1 MTHAVYL
8 LAATGAALAMPVSAS
23 VSAPP
28 PPVTETIATA
38 HDNAMRLTVPVMVNG
53 QGPFDFVIDT
63 GADRTVISTELA
75 ERLDLKQ
82 DGTATL
88 HAMGGK
94 GTVKIV
100 KIDTVKV
107 STNTAKRVRAAALP
121 ARNIGA
127 DGLLGIDSL
136 KGQRI
141 VMDFEA
147 KTMRLEPS
155 TEPEAPIPSDS
166 ELIVVT
172 ARTRLGQLVMVDA
185 DANGQKVWVVV
196 DTGAQNSVANSRLRK
211 LLLKRNPNTPIKVI
225 DMIDVLG
232 KRTPADYTIVDRLRI
247 GGIAMDNAAIAFADA
262 HPFKLFNLAKK
273 PSMLLGV
280 ESLRSFKRVSV
291 DFATKKVKFLLPE
304 TSQLPNQVATSDATR
319 LAASLSAAP
328 ADAASISA
336 TGTRA
341 SNRRV
346 LTDAPLSGL

>member
-1 MTHAVYL
+1 MTHAAYV
-8 LAATGAALAMPVSAS
+8 LATLGAALATPATAQTDMT
-23 VSAPP
+23 P
-28 PPVTETIATA
+28 PPVSETIASGE
-38 HDNAMRLTVPVMVNG
+38 DKSLRLTVPVTING

-63 GADRTVISTELA
+63 GADRTVISEELA

-107 STNTAKRVRAAALP
+107 SNNTAKRVRAAALP
-121 ARNIGA
+121 ARNLGA

-155 TEPEAPIPSDS
+155 TEPEAPVPVDS
-166 ELIVVT
+166 ELIIVT
-172 ARTRLGQLVMVDA
+172 ARTRLGQLVLVDA

-196 DTGAQNSVANSRLRK
+196 DTGAQNSVANSKLRK
-211 LLLKRNPNTPIKVI
+211 LLVKRNPKTPIKAI
-225 DMIDVLG
+225 EMIDVLG
-232 KRTPADYTIVDRLRI
+232 RRTSADYTIVDRLRI
-247 GGIAMDNAAIAFADA
+247 GGIAMGNAAIAFADA
-262 HPFKLFNLAKK
+262 HPFRLFNLANK

-280 ESLRSFKRVSV
+280 ESLRSFRRVSV
-291 DFATKKVKFLLPE
+291 DFASKKVKFLLPE
-304 TSQLPNQVATSDATR
+304 ESRIPSPGQ
-319 LAASLSAAP
+319 AALSP
-328 ADAASISA
+328 E
-336 TGTRA
+336 GP
-341 SNRRV
+341 V
-346 LTDAPLSGL
+346 PKG